1 MQGIDSRRYLG
12 NSEENTTMHTRRKE
26 WVAPLIALLTT
37 IGTLVAVASI
47 YRTITTELPIEPPS
61 SFRLV

>member
-12 NSEENTTMHTRRKE
+12 NSDENTMHTHHKE
-26 WVAPLIALLTT
+26 WLAPLIALLTT

-47 YRTITTELPIEPPS
+47 YRTVTTEVPKPPL

>member
-1 MQGIDSRRYLG
+1 
-12 NSEENTTMHTRRKE
+12 MHTRRKE

-37 IGTLVAVASI
+37 IGTLVAVAST
-47 YRTITTELPIEPPS
+47 YKAMTTEVPKPS

>member
-1 MQGIDSRRYLG
+1 MLGIDSRRYLG
-12 NSEENTTMHTRRKE
+12 NSDENTMHTRRKE

-37 IGTLVAVASI
+37 IGTLVAVAST
-47 YRTITTELPIEPPS
+47 YKAMTTEVPKPS

>member
-12 NSEENTTMHTRRKE
+12 NSDENTMHTRHKE
-26 WVAPLIALLTT
+26 WVSPLIALLTT
-37 IGTLVAVASI
+37 IGTLVLVAST
-47 YRTITTELPIEPPS
+47 YRAMTTEVPKPPS